1 MLNYQ
6 RVDWKKT
13 HDSFGSK
20 PFKTWRLWCYDTSAV
35 NEMPF
40 INFINPSPKSPFLW
54 MVLHPSKNETCL
66 VYGIEFTTSDYPH
79 LSPWYTTFVYF
90 HGEFTFDLAEKSP
103 WTSSSRHPDH
113 GATKKLVSCRS
124 LEDLLCFAAPFLL
137 RFRRA
142 SCWPGAMITAP
153 ALGHGKVPWG
163 VRNPM
168 VQRISRH
175 GRGHKSM
182 AFMKVS

>member
-1 MLNYQ
+1 MFNSYVKLPEG
-6 RVDWKKT
+6 RLKKK

-90 HGEFTFDLAEKSP
+90 RGDFMVNSPLILLKNHHEHHPVDIQIMELRKNWSAAGPWKTCCALQPPFCFGFAE
-103 WTSSSRHPDH
+103 H
-113 GATKKLVSCRS
+113 LVDQGQWSQH
-124 LEDLLCFAAPFLL
+124 L
-137 RFRRA
+137 R
-142 SCWPGAMITAP
+142 
-153 ALGHGKVPWG
+153 
-163 VRNPM
+163 
-168 VQRISRH
+168 
-175 GRGHKSM
+175 
-182 AFMKVS
+182 